1 MNTRRIVSK
10 QLTTCTVIEG
20 GKAIRFDLVGQA
32 GEPVSI
38 EMPFDQAES
47 IVMTIPRL
55 LSAAL
60 RMQTGDDQMR
70 YVFSV
75 GDWSLELAKDQHYRI
90 LAVRTPDGF
99 EVAFAISLETSVAMG
114 SELTA
119 GQRRRVV
126 QKKNGES

>member
-1 MNTRRIVSK
+1 MNTHRIVSR

-20 GKAIRFDLVGQA
+20 GKTIRFDLVGQA

-60 RMQTGDDQMR
+60 KMQTHDAQAR

-75 GDWSLELAKDQHYRI
+75 GNWSLELAKDQNCRI
-90 LAVRTPDGF
+90 LALRTLDGF
-99 EVAFAISLETSVAMG
+99 EVAFANSFEASVAMG
-114 SELTA
+114 PALKRCSEA
-119 GQRRRVV
+119 AWE
-126 QKKNGES
+126 KY